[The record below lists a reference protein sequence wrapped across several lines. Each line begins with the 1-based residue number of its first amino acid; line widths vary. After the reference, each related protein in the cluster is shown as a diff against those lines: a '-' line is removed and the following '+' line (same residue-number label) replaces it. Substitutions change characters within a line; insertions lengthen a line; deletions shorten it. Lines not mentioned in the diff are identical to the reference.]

1 MERAIRFKD
10 EMVRAIL
17 DGRKTQTRRPLKPQ
31 PEGEWG
37 LPGRQSGPY
46 GRVGDVLWV
55 QEVFATNL
63 MGTHDYRA
71 SVHPEYHPDFSWRS
85 SAQMPRNASRIDL
98 SITGLRIEK
107 LQDISRGDCMA
118 EGCPFPNM
126 EKGENPVDWFAGLWD
141 EIYAKKGYPW
151 QSNPWVYVIDFKV
164 MT

>member
-1 MERAIRFKD
+1 
-10 EMVRAIL
+10 
-17 DGRKTQTRRPLKPQ
+17 
-31 PEGEWG
+31 
-37 LPGRQSGPY
+37 
-46 GRVGDVLWV
+46 
-55 QEVFATNL
+55 